1 MQRRTF
7 LRASCAAG
15 LYPVAAS
22 TGLATPATVPGV
34 ASREPIT
41 DGEPLVPPE
50 QGRIRVAFALAQHA
64 TVIDFA
70 GPWEVFQDVH
80 VMDRGSGMAEMMPFE
95 LYTVAAT
102 TDTITATA
110 GMKIVPSYSVE
121 DAPRPQVVVVPAMRT
136 DEKLLA
142 WLAAVAPATDVTMS
156 VCTGA
161 FQLARAGLLDGLRA
175 TTHHD
180 FYDAFAEQ
188 FPQVTLERG
197 LRFVENRRIATAG
210 GLTSG
215 IDLALHTV
223 VRYFGEG
230 VAQQTADYM
239 EYTGVGWKSSD
250 TGRLASRS
258 AAVTNA

>member
-1 MQRRTF
+1 MQRREF
-7 LRASCAAG
+7 LRTAGAVGLLPVAAAG
-15 LYPVAAS
+15 LGAA
-22 TGLATPATVPGV
+22 AMADDDP
-34 ASREPIT
+34 SRRPIT
-41 DGEPLVPPE
+41 DGEPLTPPE
-50 QGRIRVAFALAQHA
+50 RGKIRVAFAIAEHA

-80 VMDRGSGMAEMMPFE
+80 VMTRGSSMDDMMPFE

-102 TDTITATA
+102 RMPVTAT
-110 GMKIVPSYSVE
+110 GGLEIVPNFSVD
-121 DAPRPQVVVVPAMRT
+121 DAPRPHLVVVPAMHT
-136 DEKLLA
+136 EEKLLE
-142 WLAAVAPATDVTMS
+142 WLAAVAPEADVTMS

-175 TTHHD
+175 TTHHG
-180 FYDAFAEQ
+180 FYDSFAKE

-223 VRYFGEG
+223 ERYFGRE
-230 VAQQTADYM
+230 VAQWTADYM
-239 EYTGVGWKSSD
+239 EYTGTGWK
-250 TGRLASRS
+250 
-258 AAVTNA
+258 V